1 MTFNAGATR
10 EVSHAGSSIHIS
22 SRAGAHLNGLSRGG
36 DAHMRR
42 TGLLGAGVAAKQHT
56 PHGVRAAR
64 PFPRCHNKSS
74 SDGSPPP
81 VESNGAASPHPG
93 RSGSG
98 LVSATDRSNDCAANR
113 PISIDGKSGND
124 YGVLSRGQGGL
135 QKCFL
140 FSASQHRLRLHCITS
155 LSGASGPSAYVRCLL
170 QQPCVVSPT
179 PRQFCSLLD
188 RSASAVS
195 DNLGGIRDRHS
206 HGFVTHLAK
215 FECPSDPAPKAF
227 SVLSWHRAPPG
238 TDTTHRKVHGHGKA
252 ETCLVVLLS
261 LFVWVQLS

>member
-155 LSGASGPSAYVRCLL
+155 VAPVWRVWSLGICALLAAATLRCL
-170 QQPCVVSPT
+170 SY
-179 PRQFCSLLD
+179 
-188 RSASAVS
+188 ASAV
-195 DNLGGIRDRHS
+195 
-206 HGFVTHLAK
+206 
-215 FECPSDPAPKAF
+215 
-227 SVLSWHRAPPG
+227 
-238 TDTTHRKVHGHGKA
+238 
-252 ETCLVVLLS
+252 LLS
-261 LFVWVQLS
+261 ARWIGFGCEG